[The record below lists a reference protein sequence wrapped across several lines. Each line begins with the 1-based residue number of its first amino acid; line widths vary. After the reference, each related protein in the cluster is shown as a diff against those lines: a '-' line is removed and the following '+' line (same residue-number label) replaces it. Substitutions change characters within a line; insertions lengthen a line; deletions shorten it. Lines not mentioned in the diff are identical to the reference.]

1 MSERF
6 IIGNFDDEEKL
17 VAAAINLKS
26 EGFKIYDFFT
36 PFPVH
41 GLDEIL
47 DISRSRLPVVTFFM
61 GLFGLILAIAFQV
74 WTSAFD
80 WPINVGGKPM
90 LSIPAFIPVAFELT
104 ILFGALST
112 VVAFLWKANLFPT
125 KEVNL
130 INIKQTDD
138 LFVIVLENNSSI
150 EDFKKIDMILKNEGA
165 LDVRLQA

>member
-1 MSERF
+1 MSKRF
-6 IIGNFDDEEKL
+6 IVGHFEDEEKL
-17 VAAAINLKS
+17 VAAAVSLKK
-26 EGFKIYDFFT
+26 EGLKIYDFFT

-61 GLFGLILAIAFQV
+61 GLFGLILAIGFQV

-80 WPINVGGKPM
+80 WPINVGGKSM

-112 VVAFLWKANLFPT
+112 VAAFLWKAKLFPT
-125 KEVNL
+125 KEIEL
-130 INIKQTDD
+130 IHTKQTDD
-138 LFVIVLENNSSI
+138 LFVIVLENIGSTH
-150 EDFKKIDMILKNEGA
+150 DFEKIDRILKNEGA
-165 LDVRLQA
+165 SEVRLQG